1 MKYIVAVSGGVDSVV
16 LLDMLVKSHE
26 HELVVAHF
34 DHGIREDSDADAR
47 FVGALAKQYRLP
59 FETERVELGVSSS
72 EEVARNHRYGFLRR
86 VAAKH
91 NGRIVTA
98 HHTDDLL
105 ETIAIN
111 LVRGT
116 GWRGLAVLNDPSIE
130 RPLLG
135 SSKAELYDYAVSHEL
150 EWVDD
155 VTNSSDAYLR
165 NRVRKR
171 IGRLSAESKQ
181 RLVTLRNEQCEL
193 ARVIAAEVKR
203 HVTDDRY
210 FLTMVDEPV
219 ALEVLRGLLAGN
231 EVSLTRPQLR
241 RMLIA
246 IKTAPPGAI
255 FQAGEG
261 VEVRFSTRNFIVK
274 YP

>member
-16 LLDMLVKSHE
+16 LLDMLVKANG
-26 HELVVAHF
+26 HELIVAHF
-34 DHGIREDSDADAR
+34 DHGIRKDSAADAR
-47 FVGALAKQYRLP
+47 FVRALAERYGLP

-72 EEVARNHRYGFLRR
+72 EETARSHRYDFLRR
-86 VAAKH
+86 MAAKH
-91 NGRIVTA
+91 SGRIVTA
-98 HHTDDLL
+98 HHSDDLL

-135 SSKAELYDYAVSHEL
+135 SSKAELYDYAVSQGL

-155 VTNSSDAYLR
+155 VSNSSDVYLR
-165 NRVRKR
+165 NRIRKQ
-171 IGRLSAESKQ
+171 IGRLDVEVQ
-181 RLVTLRNEQCEL
+181 RRLATLRNEQCEL
-193 ARVIAAEVKR
+193 AGAIATEVKQ
-203 HVTDDRY
+203 HITDDRY
-210 FLTMVDEPV
+210 FLTMVAEPV

-231 EVSLTRPQLR
+231 EASLTRPQLR

-246 IKTAPPGAI
+246 IKMAPPGTI